1 MPTQIVR
8 DVQADGLPE
17 ERGGGEQ
24 SMGLKTA
31 DKKKL
36 AALRPGFVMDFE

>member
-17 ERGGGEQ
+17 ERGGKQ